1 MTAFPYQTDDD
12 GIATILID
20 MPGQVNVMN
29 DAFTTGM
36 AETFAAIAADPAV
49 TGVVLASAKATFF
62 AGGDVKGM
70 SAAPQGGFNQLITE
84 GIARGRTMIR
94 AMERLKVPVA
104 AAINGA
110 ALGGGY
116 ELTLAANY
124 RVAWDGKSVLIGLPE
139 ATLGLL
145 PGGGGIVRMVKKFGI
160 QKALP
165 YLLNGTIMPAS
176 EAQRDGL
183 IDDVVPTLD
192 QLIPRAKAWILAN
205 RSNPDAAVQPWDRP
219 GYVIPGGDLNTPAV
233 RGFVHQFAFKLFE
246 QTRGLLPNKQLIFDI
261 AVESL
266 KLDLD
271 TALKVEGRGLVSAI
285 ISPVG
290 KNMMAANFLQ
300 MGEIRRG
307 ASRPKG
313 FERSTVTRIGVIGA
327 GMMGQ
332 GIAHVAALAGITVVL
347 KDVSRDAAE
356 RGKGYSAA
364 LLDKAVAK
372 GAMDAASRQTVL
384 DRITPTDRTEDLAGC
399 ELIIEAVFEKL
410 DVKQQVTA
418 EAEAQLAPDGVWAS
432 NTSTL
437 PITILA
443 GAAAD
448 PARVIGLHFF
458 SPVDRMPLVEIIC
471 GEATGDAALAK
482 AFDFV
487 RQIRKTPIVVRDKV
501 GFFTSRTIG
510 AQLWEGI
517 EMVAEGVHPIRVE
530 NLAKAF
536 GMPVGPLTL
545 HDEISQRLS
554 VEVQDTQLAMGLIKE
569 ADNPRKGATAVVRAL
584 VAAGRGGRL
593 YGGGYYDY
601 DAGGKRI
608 WPELIRRYYRKDF
621 EISDADIKDRMLFSA
636 VIESLKCLQEG
647 VLRTVAEGNIGSL
660 LGIGAPAWTGGYIQ
674 FVNTYGLQRFIDRC
688 DTLAERYGDR
698 FRAPAI
704 VSEKLAASQGF
715 S

>member
-1 MTAFPYQTDDD
+1 MTAFPYTTDQD

-20 MPGQVNVMN
+20 MPGAVNVMN

-36 AETFAAIAADPAV
+36 AETFATIAQDAAV
-49 TGVVLASAKATFF
+49 KGVVLASAKPTFF
-62 AGGDVKGM
+62 AGGDVKSM
-70 SAAPQGGFNQLITE
+70 SAAPKGGFNQLITE

-124 RVAWDGKSVLIGLPE
+124 RVAWDDKSVLIGLPE

-145 PGGGGIVRMVKKFGI
+145 PGGGGIVRMTKKFGI

-165 YLLNGTIMPAS
+165 YLLEGRIIPA
-176 EAQRDGL
+176 AQAHAEGL
-183 IDDVVPTLD
+183 IDELAPTLD
-192 QLIPRAKAWILAN
+192 ALIPRAKAWILAN
-205 RSNPDAAVQPWDRP
+205 KDNPDAAIQPWDRP
-219 GYVIPGGDLNTPAV
+219 GYVIPGGDLNNAVV

-246 QTRGLLPNKQLIFDI
+246 QTRGLLPNQQLIFDI

-266 KLDLD
+266 KLDID
-271 TALKVEGRGLVSAI
+271 TALKIEGRGLVTLI
-285 ISPVG
+285 VSPIG
-290 KNMMAANFLQ
+290 KNMMSANFLQ

-307 ASRPKG
+307 VSRPKG
-313 FERSTVTRIGVIGA
+313 FERSTVSRIGVIGA

-332 GIAHVAALAGITVVL
+332 GIAYSAAMAGVAVVL
-347 KDVSRDAAE
+347 KDVSLAAAE

-364 LLDKAVAK
+364 LLEKAVAK
-372 GAMDAASRQTVL
+372 AKIDDARRQTVL
-384 DRITPTDRTEDLAGC
+384 DLITPTDRTEDLAGC

-410 DVKQQVTA
+410 ELKHQVTK
-418 EAEAQLAPDGVWAS
+418 EAEGLLTEGGVWAS

-437 PITILA
+437 PISILA
-443 GAAAD
+443 SAAAD
-448 PARVIGLHFF
+448 PSRFVGLHFF
-458 SPVDRMPLVEIIC
+458 SPVDKMPLVEIIR
-471 GEATGDAALAK
+471 GEATSDAALAK

-487 RQIRKTPIVVRDKV
+487 RQIKKTPIVVSDKV

-517 EMVAEGVHPIRVE
+517 ELVAEGVHPIRVD

-554 VEVQDTQLAMGLIKE
+554 VEVQETQLAMGLIKE
-569 ADNPRKGATAVVRAL
+569 SDNPRTGATALVREL
-584 VAAGRGGRL
+584 VAQGRGGRH

-601 DAGGKRI
+601 DAGGKHI
-608 WPELIRRYYRKDF
+608 WPELVSRYYRADLT
-621 EISDADIKDRMLFSA
+621 ISDDDIKDRMLFSA
-636 VIESLKCLQEG
+636 VIESLKCLEEG
-647 VLRTVAEGNIGSL
+647 VLHSVAEGNIGSL

-674 FVNTYGLQRFIDRC
+674 FVNTFGLQRFIDRC
-688 DTLAERYGDR
+688 AELAERYGER

-704 VSEKLAASQGF
+704 IAEKLTAGASF
-715 S
+715 T